1 MMFREIRR
9 VESIEKIIK
18 EERRKREEEG
28 FRKIKPETD
37 MTVEEARDIW
47 MQIWNQACIEEAAKN
62 S

>member
-1 MMFREIRR
+1 MRFREIRR
-9 VESIEKIIK
+9 VESIEKIN

-28 FRKIKPETD
+28 FRKIKPETN
-37 MTVEEARDIW
+37 MTVEEAQAIW